1 MNRYLLLARPPKLM
15 DVSPLQS
22 YVARL
27 KDEKAALE
35 RVLKQLDVSED
46 RIDDTDEWIE
56 QVTVRLGAIDT
67 ALKAL
72 DEV

>member
-1 MNRYLLLARPPKLM
+1 M

-35 RVLKQLDVSED
+35 RLLKQLKTKNVAED
-46 RIDDTDEWIE
+46 RIDDTDAWIE
-56 QVTVRLGAIDT
+56 QVTVRLAAIDT

-72 DEV
+72 EEV

>member
-1 MNRYLLLARPPKLM
+1 M

-22 YVARL
+22 YMARL

-35 RVLKQLDVSED
+35 SVLKQLKTENVSEN
-46 RIDDTDEWIE
+46 RIDDTDRWIE
-56 QVTVRLGAIDT
+56 QVTVRLAAIDT

-72 DEV
+72 EVYRI